1 MRQLQNDFLDYKL
14 AAFFL
19 EDNRVLYPCGHNI
32 VIYHTEERT
41 QKYIPGIE
49 GSEGITA
56 LAISPSKKFLA
67 VAEAA
72 ERAICCVYDLH
83 TMKRKRIITS
93 SDYQSKSFLSLAF
106 APSAEKSL
114 LVTLTSEP
122 EMRIIVWS
130 WDKAKYATGINVTG
144 LSSAPSSMQ
153 VSFHNTD
160 QNIIMLTG
168 NNCFKQYKIQEGN

>member
-1 MRQLQNDFLDYKL
+1 MDPETDENNGGKNEKQALVDPESAVQNINLEPRFLFGIKGDVRNNV
-14 AAFFL
+14 FFL

-32 VIYHTEERT
+32 IIYHTDEKT

-49 GSEGITA
+49 GSEGISA

-67 VAEAA
+67 VAETA

-93 SDYQSKSFLSLAF
+93 AEYQSKSFLSLAF
-106 APSAEKSL
+106 APSSEKSN

-122 EMRIIVWS
+122 DMKIIIW
-130 WDKAKYATGINVTG
+130 
-144 LSSAPSSMQ
+144 
-153 VSFHNTD
+153 
-160 QNIIMLTG
+160 
-168 NNCFKQYKIQEGN
+168 